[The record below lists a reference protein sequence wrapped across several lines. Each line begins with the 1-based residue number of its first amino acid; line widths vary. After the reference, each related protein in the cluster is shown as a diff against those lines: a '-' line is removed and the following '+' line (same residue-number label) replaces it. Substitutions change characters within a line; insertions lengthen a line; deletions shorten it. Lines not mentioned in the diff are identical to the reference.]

1 MEVKLE
7 QWNHDFDHL
16 LRIFC
21 KAFLQF
27 ASVTHQ
33 HLTSSSLFFQT
44 SCSYS
49 KTLLMKRITTTE
61 NYTKQI
67 QTTRKHKLKKG
78 ISPNSSELGETIYGQ
93 QGMEVT
99 WSPTV
104 TNCHSV
110 SLSMSL
116 ISSPVKRDVSF

>member
-16 LRIFC
+16 LCIFR

-33 HLTSSSLFFQT
+33 HLTGGSLFFQT

-61 NYTKQI
+61 NYTK
-67 QTTRKHKLKKG
+67 
-78 ISPNSSELGETIYGQ
+78 
-93 QGMEVT
+93 
-99 WSPTV
+99 
-104 TNCHSV
+104 
-110 SLSMSL
+110 
-116 ISSPVKRDVSF
+116 